1 MSGCDS
7 VPTGRQN
14 DGAHNPK
21 LLDEMNLAEALESN
35 ARRRPDHPA
44 VIDRHRSLSHG
55 AFFDVVCRW
64 ASGLADLGVSPGDI
78 VGVNLGDTAEHLI
91 ALYAIPRAGGVILPM
106 DQRWT
111 KEEKSRVAGFFGAG
125 IVISEP
131 DDVFVTTGGPWRNL
145 AIGPDWSTA
154 VENADPARI
163 FPETDDPP
171 LLLALSS
178 GTTGVPKGP
187 LITQSQFLARFMI
200 YFVTLGFNERTR
212 YLSASPLYFGGSR
225 GYAMCALFAGGTV
238 LLYPPPYEAV
248 NLVEFAKEKEAT
260 TLFLV
265 PTVLRRVLDLG
276 GASGGAPLFRTLECL
291 FSTGAILHPEER
303 TEVMARLCPQYMNFY
318 GSTEGGGCS
327 ALMWDDPKS
336 AAASVGRPVFGA
348 RIEIVDERDQL
359 VRAGHIGRIRYR
371 HSGTATAYHNDP
383 EASREAFH
391 QGWYYPG
398 DLGWVDPAGFLY
410 LTGREKDVIIRGG
423 VNIYPAEVEH
433 VLMQH
438 PAVDEAA
445 VVGWPSN
452 EFGEEVAAFVACQVE
467 GERTSAAELIAHC
480 RTELA
485 PYKIPRAV
493 FFVADIPKSSVG
505 KILKDQLAASLDR
518 L

>member
-1 MSGCDS
+1 
-7 VPTGRQN
+7 
-14 DGAHNPK
+14 
-21 LLDEMNLAEALESN
+21 MNLADALESN

-55 AFFDVVCRW
+55 AFFDLVCRW

-106 DQRWT
+106 DHRWT
-111 KEEKSRVAGFFGAG
+111 KEEKSRIAGFFGAR

-131 DDVFVTTGGPWRNL
+131 DDVFVRKEGPWRNV
-145 AIGPDWSTA
+145 AIGPDWTAA

-163 FPETDDPP
+163 FPEADDPP

-187 LITQSQFLARFMI
+187 LITERQFLARFVI
-200 YFVTLGFNERTR
+200 YFVTLGLNERTR

-225 GYAMCALFAGGTV
+225 GYAMCALYAGGTV
-238 LLYPPPYEAV
+238 LFYPPPHEAV
-248 NLVEFAKEKEAT
+248 NLVEFANDKEAT
-260 TLFLV
+260 MLFLV
-265 PTVLRRVLDLG
+265 PTVLRRVLALG
-276 GASGGAPLFRTLECL
+276 EGSGGAPLFRTLECL
-291 FSTGAILHPEER
+291 FSTGATLHPEER
-303 TEVMARLCPQYMNFY
+303 TEIMARLCPQYINFY

-327 ALMWDDPKS
+327 ALMWDDPRS

-348 RIEIVDERDQL
+348 RIEIVDETDQP
-359 VRAGHIGRIRYR
+359 VRTGHFGRIRYR
-371 HSGTATAYHNDP
+371 HPGTASAFHNDP
-383 EASREAFH
+383 DASREAFRE
-391 QGWYYPG
+391 GWYYPG
-398 DLGWVDPAGFLY
+398 DLGWLDPAGFLY
-410 LTGREKDVIIRGG
+410 LTGRAKDVIIRGG

-438 PAVDEAA
+438 REVSDAA
-445 VVGWPSN
+445 VVGWPSR
-452 EFGEEVAAFVACQVE
+452 EFGEEVAAFITCRNKAEKV
-467 GERTSAAELIAHC
+467 SAAELIAHC

-485 PYKIPRAV
+485 PYKIPRAI
-493 FFVADIPKSSVG
+493 FFVADFPKSSVG
-505 KILKDQLAASLDR
+505 KILKDQLSASLER